1 MLYRSRHRKCHHCNV
16 QRPVALAEDWTEY
29 APGKTFNVTGWGTLS
44 DSYAKWGSV
53 MHWVEV
59 PYVPLDVCREIF
71 RPVVKVKIIPGMLCG
86 GESYRIISVLLVVG
100 FHHSKTVW
108 EIFSSFPSSGTSEG
122 EDACRGDSGGPLVST
137 VPAHPGQANV
147 ATFDERL
154 SDQLQIPLLNSSLL
168 RNKVIMLTLDGVKYS
183 YPPLFIRTT
192 TAGR

>member
-1 MLYRSRHRKCHHCNV
+1 M

-86 GESYRIISVLLVVG
+86 GEYYRTIL
-100 FHHSKTVW
+100 H
-108 EIFSSFPSSGTSEG
+108 FSI
-122 EDACRGDSGGPLVST
+122 DR
-137 VPAHPGQANV
+137 
-147 ATFDERL
+147 
-154 SDQLQIPLLNSSLL
+154 IPPFQNHL
-168 RNKVIMLTLDGVKYS
+168 RNVILLAI
-183 YPPLFIRTT
+183 FRN
-192 TAGR
+192 